1 MTRPAVYL
9 VRMLIFLAA
18 VVVLTVFLSS
28 ALIIAFSTNP
38 LLNALIALV
47 LFIGIGW
54 NVRQVVRLTP
64 EVRWAETFQ
73 QSRTR
78 LAALPPPVLLAPM
91 ASMLATRGGKG
102 SDGNDRFTLSAPAMR
117 GLLDSL
123 ASRLDESRELSR
135 YMTGLL
141 IFLGLLGTF
150 WGLLLTVGAV
160 AAVINGMSVG
170 SGDINALFDQLKS
183 GLAKPLQGMGTAFS
197 SSMFGLAG
205 ALVLGFLDLT
215 AGQAQTRFFNELEE
229 WLASLTRL
237 SSGVLGGDADGGS
250 VPVYVQ
256 ALLEQTAENMENLQR
271 ILVRGEDGRV
281 QANQAIMTLNERIGT
296 LTETMR
302 SNQHLMLR
310 MAEQQA
316 GLAPIMQ
323 RLADRGADDPA
334 RTHLRNIEQ
343 ALARLTS
350 ELEQGRTQTTTEL
363 RNDIRVMTRTLAGL
377 AGKAS

>member
-1 MTRPAVYL
+1 
-9 VRMLIFLAA
+9 
-18 VVVLTVFLSS
+18 
-28 ALIIAFSTNP
+28 
-38 LLNALIALV
+38 
-47 LFIGIGW
+47 
-54 NVRQVVRLTP
+54 
-64 EVRWAETFQ
+64 
-73 QSRTR
+73 
-78 LAALPPPVLLAPM
+78 
-91 ASMLATRGGKG
+91 
-102 SDGNDRFTLSAPAMR
+102 
-117 GLLDSL
+117 
-123 ASRLDESRELSR
+123 
-135 YMTGLL
+135 
-141 IFLGLLGTF
+141 
-150 WGLLLTVGAV
+150 
-160 AAVINGMSVG
+160 
-170 SGDINALFDQLKS
+170 
-183 GLAKPLQGMGTAFS
+183 
-197 SSMFGLAG
+197 MFGLAG

-281 QANQAIMTLNERIGT
+281 QANQAILTLNERIGA